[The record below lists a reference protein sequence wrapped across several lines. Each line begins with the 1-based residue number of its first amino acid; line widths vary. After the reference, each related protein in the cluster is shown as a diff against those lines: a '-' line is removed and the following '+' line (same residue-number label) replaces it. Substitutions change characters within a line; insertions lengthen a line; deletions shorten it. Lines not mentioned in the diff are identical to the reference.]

1 LSGPYGFNILRRIFT
16 NLFNQNNE
24 LNLLALAVVLAFSS
38 CKKDEKDEPT
48 PKTVT
53 NAKIT
58 LNSANGPVEG
68 ITVYVYDEDKW
79 EIMGDS
85 PNMATGQAASDENGV
100 ARFSNLEY
108 PTVFN
113 QINNNQNTMRF
124 SAHYSLNGVNKTKV
138 KAITFSKGDSK
149 SSSLYLD

>member
-1 LSGPYGFNILRRIFT
+1 M
-16 NLFNQNNE
+16 
-24 LNLLALAVVLAFSS
+24 
-38 CKKDEKDEPT
+38 
-48 PKTVT
+48 
-53 NAKIT
+53 
-58 LNSANGPVEG
+58 
-68 ITVYVYDEDKW
+68 YVYDEDKW
-79 EIMGDS
+79 EMMGDS

-149 SSSLYLD
+149 STTLYLD